1 MSSSSCIYIVT
12 YEAIEN
18 SSGVFTDGI
27 GHVKTVPFSWEK
39 LPTFDPGN
47 VSPTNQPTNQP
58 TNLRM
63 WGGLHD
69 QSIIWT
75 HPQWFVHD
83 FSVPIIVGKP
93 QIAPQVTTASFW
105 GPIYTPAEKKNRFQ
119 FTLPL
124 EGPMNRSLRCRFF
137 GVGEKLSDGG
147 AGVLM
152 CIPRQ
157 QSSYSQGMI
166 KGCSITSETHTLP
179 ETNIAGWKMHPLKM
193 YFLFKMVIFHCYV
206 RLPKGSL

>member
-1 MSSSSCIYIVT
+1 MRETSQPSVPGKKNPQPTCEC
-12 YEAIEN
+12 EAGSMIKA
-18 SSGVFTDGI
+18 SSGHI
-27 GHVKTVPFSWEK
+27 
-39 LPTFDPGN
+39 LN
-47 VSPTNQPTNQP
+47 
-58 TNLRM
+58 
-63 WGGLHD
+63 GLFAT
-69 QSIIWT
+69 S
-75 HPQWFVHD
+75 F
-83 FSVPIIVGKP
+83 PIIVVP
-93 QIAPQVTTASFW
+93 QITPQVTGVILRT
-105 GPIYTPAEKKNRFQ
+105 YTPLQKKQ
-119 FTLPL
+119 VSFTLPL
-124 EGPMNRSLRCRFF
+124 EGPMIFWP
-137 GVGEKLSDGG
+137 GEKLWDGG